1 MSEDYHILSR
11 KNVDDVKLAI
21 SNGHLLRHFFSG
33 EGFLILVLL
42 KGLGRVYIYTCIYTP
57 TTVINCLILLFSF
70 FFLQASRSDI
80 FKEVTLVLNL
90 EADVIKKITKLTEGY
105 REEKYK

>member
-21 SNGHLLRHFFSG
+21 SNGHLLSHFFSG

-42 KGLGRVYIYTCIYTP
+42 KGLGRVYIYMYIHTY
-57 TTVINCLILLFSF
+57 NSYKLLNIIIFLF
-70 FFLQASRSDI
+70 YLQASRSGI

>member
-1 MSEDYHILSR
+1 MAILSEDYHILSR

-42 KGLGRVYIYTCIYTP
+42 KGLGRVYIHVYIYIHTP
-57 TTVINCLILLFSF
+57 TT
-70 FFLQASRSDI
+70 A
-80 FKEVTLVLNL
+80 
-90 EADVIKKITKLTEGY
+90 
-105 REEKYK
+105 

>member
-21 SNGHLLRHFFSG
+21 SNGHLLSHFFSG

-42 KGLGRVYIYTCIYTP
+42 KGLGRVYIYMCIYIHTHTP

-70 FFLQASRSDI
+70 FFCRHPGPISLKR
-80 FKEVTLVLNL
+80 
-90 EADVIKKITKLTEGY
+90 
-105 REEKYK
+105 